1 MLHFKRTVFL
11 WFPILS
17 KLISWQEVEEKEK
30 NQSKIE
36 KKNIRPEARKI
47 DPKSKP
53 GRLQIP
59 II

>member
-36 KKNIRPEARKI
+36 KKKLGPRPER
-47 DPKSKP
+47 
-53 GRLQIP
+53 
-59 II
+59 